1 MREKWG
7 ESILVLDRDAILL
20 DLDLWLEARI
30 KAKSLSDPFFDANQC
45 SEKRGDRAD
54 KFGSKNSKPGPQR
67 KVNAVTKAADACVYC
82 EKPHHLANCMVFKEM
97 ASVDERQEFVRNS
110 CFQCISPGIIGRNCN
125 ATKTACGVDGCKLIN
140 YVCIVRETTTMLSVV
155 PFTFENP
162 DTNVSIRTYGLI
174 DKGVELVLIKRD
186 IANALKLNL
195 QPAGFSLGHF
205 DGTSDK
211 SDSTSTI
218 RTNLSP
224 FDCICPRSAELSRS
238 KKYTDL

>member
-1 MREKWG
+1 
-7 ESILVLDRDAILL
+7 
-20 DLDLWLEARI
+20 
-30 KAKSLSDPFFDANQC
+30 
-45 SEKRGDRAD
+45 
-54 KFGSKNSKPGPQR
+54 
-67 KVNAVTKAADACVYC
+67 
-82 EKPHHLANCMVFKEM
+82 
-97 ASVDERQEFVRNS
+97 
-110 CFQCISPGIIGRNCN
+110 
-125 ATKTACGVDGCKLIN
+125 
-140 YVCIVRETTTMLSVV
+140 MLSVV

-218 RTNLSP
+218 RAKS
-224 FDCICPRSAELSRS
+224 FAV
-238 KKYTDL
+238 